1 MSSTNRGRQ
10 RNRADDYPTPAWC
23 VRRILE
29 ETRLPAG
36 NWLEPCAG
44 EGAIIKAVNRQR
56 QDVSWTAVEIRQE
69 ASRDLVG
76 LHAVDSVCAN
86 FLALPPPPHPYE
98 VTITNP
104 PFSLAMQFVQACGE
118 VSMHVV
124 MLLRLNFLASE
135 ARSSFMRDTK
145 PDVYVLPNRPSFVQ
159 GGQTDSIE
167 YAWFHWYLGA
177 QGKLRVLPTTP
188 AAERKRRDSAR

>member
-29 ETRLPAG
+29 EAHLPGG

-56 QDVSWTAVEIRQE
+56 QDVAWTAVEIRQE
-69 ASRDLVG
+69 AARDLIN

-86 FLALPPPPHPYE
+86 FLTLAPPPHPYQ

-104 PFSLAMQFVQACGE
+104 PFSLAMQFVQACQA
-118 VSMHVV
+118 VSHHVV

-135 ARSSFMRDTK
+135 SRAGFMRDTR
-145 PDVYVLPNRPSFVQ
+145 PNVYVLPNRPSFVR

-167 YAWFHWYLGA
+167 YAWFHWYPGA
-177 QGKLRVLPTTP
+177 EGVVRVLPTTP
-188 AAERKRRDSAR
+188 AAERKRRDNT